1 MCIGSAHCGAIF
13 RRIAEGDEKVMSG
26 GLRTPL

>member
-1 MCIGSAHCGAIF
+1 MCLGSACCGAIL
-13 RRIAEGDEKVMSG
+13 RRIAVGGEKVMSG